1 MTDQQTMER
10 VQQEVVS
17 ANHDRL
23 YKATLK
29 EVANCKCTSCG
40 FNKAKAIYKSSS
52 GLDNISEELKTQF
65 DTIMLGGK

>member
-17 ANHDRL
+17 ANHDKL
-23 YKATLK
+23 YQATLE
-29 EVANCKCTSCG
+29 EVNMNN

>member
-10 VQQEVVS
+10 VQQEVHS
-17 ANHDRL
+17 ANHDKL

-29 EVANCKCTSCG
+29 EVNMNN

>member
-1 MTDQQTMER
+1 MSDQQTIER
-10 VQQEVVS
+10 IQQERHS

-23 YKATLK
+23 YQATLK
-29 EVANCKCTSCG
+29 EVNMNN